1 MRYELFVGLR
11 YLRAKRRE
19 AFVSLITV
27 ISILGVTI
35 AVMTLN
41 VALAVTTGFEKDLR
55 DRILGFNPHIVISN
69 YGGPIEKPE
78 ELVDKITKQPGVS
91 AAAPFIYAQ
100 AMVSHRSAVVG
111 VFLRG
116 VEPERASDVV
126 DIASYLKEGNF
137 ADMGKL
143 HEVDV
148 EPPRGGAKA
157 GESKETDVAS
167 RRRVSLPGIVI
178 GEELKQQLGAGIGAV
193 VTVFSPIGAPS
204 AVGMIPRMRRFVV
217 VGVFDSGMYEF
228 DAGVVYSSLKQSQAL
243 LGISGVSGVEIRVAH
258 LEDAGVIGERLEK
271 HVLRFPYEA
280 RDWMQMNRNVF
291 IALRLEK
298 VVYFLVLSLML
309 VVAGFSILATLVMVV
324 MEKRKDIAILKSMG
338 ATDGSIARIF
348 VLKGLIIG
356 VLGTA
361 VGNVVGLVLIWL
373 ISKYR
378 LPLPKGVFFVQTV
391 PVVLVPEYFA
401 AVSAVAILICFL
413 VTLYP
418 ASRASRIAPVD
429 VIRYE

>member
-1 MRYELFVGLR
+1 MRYELFVSLR

-27 ISILGVTI
+27 ISILGVMI

-41 VALAVTTGFEKDLR
+41 IALAVTTGFEKDLR
-55 DRILGFNPHIVISN
+55 DRILGFNPHVVITS
-69 YGGPIEKPE
+69 YGGPIKEVKP
-78 ELVDKITKQPGVS
+78 LLAKIMKQPGVS

-100 AMVSHRSAVVG
+100 AMVSHRSSVVG
-111 VFLRG
+111 VFIRG
-116 VEPERASDVV
+116 VEPERASEVV

-148 EPPRGGAKA
+148 EPPRGGEK
-157 GESKETDVAS
+157 SETEPS
-167 RRRVSLPGIVI
+167 SRRVSLPGLVI
-178 GEELKQQLGAGIGAV
+178 GEELKQQLGAGLGAV
-193 VTVFSPIGAPS
+193 VTVFSPIGSPS
-204 AVGMIPRMRRFVV
+204 AVGMIPRMRRFVI

-228 DAGVVYSSLKQSQAL
+228 DAGVVYASLEQSQSL
-243 LGISGVSGVEIRVAH
+243 LGISGVSGIEIRAED
-258 LEDAGVIGERLEK
+258 LENAAVIGEQLEK
-271 HVLRFPYEA
+271 EVLKFPYEA

-338 ATDGSIARIF
+338 ATNGSIARIF
-348 VLKGLIIG
+348 VLKGLVIG
-356 VLGTA
+356 VLGTI
-361 VGNVVGLVLIWL
+361 VGNIVGLFLIWL

-401 AVSAVAILICFL
+401 AVSAVAIGICFL

-418 ASRASRIAPVD
+418 ASRAARIAPVD

>member
-1 MRYELFVGLR
+1 LRYEFFVGLR

-55 DRILGFNPHIVISN
+55 DRILGFNPHVVISN
-69 YGGPIEKPE
+69 YGGPIEKPA
-78 ELVDKITKQPGVS
+78 ELVDKITKQSGVS
-91 AAAPFIYAQ
+91 AAAPFVYAQ

-148 EPPRGGAKA
+148 EPSRGEKK
-157 GESKETDVAS
+157 EQSKEADAPS
-167 RRRVSLPGIVI
+167 KRRVSLPGLVI
-178 GEELKQQLGAGIGAV
+178 GEELKQQLGAGVGAV

-228 DAGVVYSSLKQSQAL
+228 DAGVVYASLQQSQSL
-243 LGISGVSGVEIRVAH
+243 LGISGVSGVEIRVAD
-258 LEDAGVIGERLEK
+258 LEEAGVIAERLEK
-271 HVLRFPYEA
+271 EVLRFPYEA

-348 VLKGLIIG
+348 VLKGLVIG
-356 VLGTA
+356 VLGTV

-401 AVSAVAILICFL
+401 AVSGVAILICFL

>member
-1 MRYELFVGLR
+1 GLR

-27 ISILGVTI
+27 ISILGVMI
-35 AVMTLN
+35 AVMTLDI
-41 VALAVTTGFEKDLR
+41 ALAVTTGFEKDLR

-69 YGGPIEKPE
+69 YGGPIEKPA
-78 ELVDKITKQPGVS
+78 ELLDKIAKQPGVS
-91 AAAPFIYAQ
+91 AAAPFVYAQ
-100 AMVSHRSAVVG
+100 AMVSHRAAVVG

-126 DIASYLKEGNF
+126 DIGRYLREGNF

-148 EPPRGGAKA
+148 EPPRKSKAEQGAEEA
-157 GESKETDVAS
+157 A
-167 RRRVSLPGIVI
+167 RRRVSLPGLVI
-178 GEELKQQLGAGIGAV
+178 GEELKQQLGAGVGAV

-204 AVGMIPRMRRFVV
+204 AAGMIPRMRRFVV

-228 DAGVVYSSLKQSQAL
+228 DAGVVYASLKEAQSL
-243 LGISGVSGVEIRVAH
+243 LGLTGVSGVEIRVTDI
-258 LEDAGVIGERLEK
+258 EDAAHIGERLEK
-271 HVLRFPYEA
+271 DVLRFPYEA

-309 VVAGFSILATLVMVV
+309 VVAAFSILATLVMVV

-338 ATDGSIARIF
+338 ATDRSIARIF
-348 VLKGLIIG
+348 VLKGLVIG
-356 VLGTA
+356 VLGTI

-401 AVSAVAILICFL
+401 AVSGVAILICFL

-418 ASRASRIAPVD
+418 ASRAARIAPVD